1 MLCEISQTEKDKY
14 CMLSIMHEQQKI
26 QQTNEHNRKE
36 AETSGYQWVGKG
48 TIGIGKW
55 WIQTIR
61 FKLGYKNVFVV
72 QGIQPTVCNNQLEYN
87 FKFINKK

>member
-1 MLCEISQTEKDKY
+1 MNTTEKK
-14 CMLSIMHEQQKI
+14 
-26 QQTNEHNRKE
+26 QTHRYIGQ
-36 AETSGYQWVGKG
+36 TSGYQWVGKG

-72 QGIQPTVCNNQLEYN
+72 YREYSQHFVITN
-87 FKFINKK
+87 WSITLNL

>member
-1 MLCEISQTEKDKY
+1 MLREISQTEKDKY

-48 TIGIGKW
+48 TIGIGKC
-55 WIQTIR
+55 
-61 FKLGYKNVFVV
+61 GYKLLGLSQATKMYLLYREYSQHFV
-72 QGIQPTVCNNQLEYN
+72 ITNWSITLNL
-87 FKFINKK
+87 